1 MGTTAGGPV
10 GAGVSNVGK
19 GAGNLVTGVTTGVG
33 DGITKLGKG
42 DVLGSLGSIGGG
54 LGRGV
59 GGLATGIAGYGR
71 NSKHD
76 NTFFGI
82 DFGDKIEKLKEW
94 EKEEESKFKERGGQA
109 EESRK

>member
-1 MGTTAGGPV
+1 MGTA
-10 GAGVSNVGK
+10 VSNVGK
-19 GAGNLVTGVTTGVG
+19 GTGNLVTGVTTGLG
-33 DGITKLGKG
+33 DGVAKLGKG

-71 NSKHD
+71 NAKDD

-82 DFGDKIEKLKEW
+82 DFGEKIAKLKGW
-94 EKEEESKFKERGGQA
+94 EQEA
-109 EESRK
+109 ENKLKDRKDHAAEPEK